1 MIRYTVDSET
11 LTLGKNTHLKSTIKR
26 QKIYE
31 FSFFPFAFPCS
42 GCQLEDC
49 DVVPEQMCH

>member
-49 DVVPEQMCH
+49 DVAPEQMCH